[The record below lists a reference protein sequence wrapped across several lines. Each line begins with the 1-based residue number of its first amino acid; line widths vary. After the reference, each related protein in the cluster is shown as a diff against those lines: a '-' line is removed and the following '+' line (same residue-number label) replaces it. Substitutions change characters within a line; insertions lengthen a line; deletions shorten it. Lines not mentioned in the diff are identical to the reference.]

1 MIQRKQSIWLL
12 LAALLNAAVFLGA
25 NFSIETRIQNVLQTN
40 RYTVLQHLPS
50 TLFILA
56 AIVLSLI
63 AIFLFRKRPL
73 QMKMS
78 LLALLATMAYCFI
91 NWMRIKEVFA
101 NNKMISNYSFGLAS
115 ITPYFAIVFILL
127 ACLGIKKDEKLVK
140 SLDRL
145 R

>member
-56 AIVLSLI
+56 AIVLALI

-78 LLALLATMAYCFI
+78 LIALLATMAYCFI
-91 NWMRIKEVFA
+91 NWMRIKEIFA

-127 ACLGIKKDEKLVK
+127 ACLGIRKDEKLVK

>member
-78 LLALLATMAYCFI
+78 LIALLATMAYCFI
-91 NWMRIKEVFA
+91 NWMRIKEIFA
-101 NNKMISNYSFGLAS
+101 NNKLISNYSFGLAS

-127 ACLGIKKDEKLVK
+127 ACLGIQKDEKLVK

>member
-12 LAALLNAAVFLGA
+12 LAALLNSAVFLGV
-25 NFSIETRIQNVLQTN
+25 NFTIETRIQNVLQTN
-40 RYTVLQHLPS
+40 TYSVLQHLPS
-50 TLFILA
+50 TLFIVA
-56 AIVLSLI
+56 AIALSLI

-78 LLALLATMAYCFI
+78 LLALLATIAYCFI
-91 NWMRIKEVFA
+91 NWMRIKEIFA
-101 NNKMISNYSFGLAS
+101 NNNMISNYSFGLAS
-115 ITPYFAIVFILL
+115 ITPYFAIIFILL
-127 ACLGIKKDEKLVK
+127 AWFGIRKDEKLVK

>member
-78 LLALLATMAYCFI
+78 LIALLATMAYCFI

-127 ACLGIKKDEKLVK
+127 ACLGIRKDEKLVK

>member
-56 AIVLSLI
+56 AIVLPLI

-78 LLALLATMAYCFI
+78 LIALLATMAYCFI
-91 NWMRIKEVFA
+91 NWMRIKEIFA

-127 ACLGIKKDEKLVK
+127 ACLGIRKDEKLVK

>member
-40 RYTVLQHLPS
+40 KYTVLQHLPS

-73 QMKMS
+73 QMKIS

-127 ACLGIKKDEKLVK
+127 ACLGIRKDEKLVK

>member
-56 AIVLSLI
+56 AIVLALI

-73 QMKMS
+73 QMKMC
-78 LLALLATMAYCFI
+78 LIALLATMAYCFI

-127 ACLGIKKDEKLVK
+127 ACLGIRKDEKLVK

>member
-12 LAALLNAAVFLGA
+12 LVALLNAAVFLGA

-56 AIVLSLI
+56 AIVLALI

-78 LLALLATMAYCFI
+78 LIALLATMAYCFI
-91 NWMRIKEVFA
+91 NWMRIKEIFA

-127 ACLGIKKDEKLVK
+127 ACIGIRKDEKLVK

>member
-73 QMKMS
+73 QMKIS
-78 LLALLATMAYCFI
+78 LIALLATMAYCFI
-91 NWMRIKEVFA
+91 NWMRIKEIFA

-127 ACLGIKKDEKLVK
+127 ACLGIQKDEKLVK

>member
-25 NFSIETRIQNVLQTN
+25 NFSMETRIQNVLQTN

-56 AIVLSLI
+56 AIVLALI

-73 QMKMS
+73 QMKIS

-91 NWMRIKEVFA
+91 NWMRIKEIFA

-127 ACLGIKKDEKLVK
+127 ACLGIRKDEKLVK

>member
-63 AIFLFRKRPL
+63 AIF
-73 QMKMS
+73 
-78 LLALLATMAYCFI
+78 
-91 NWMRIKEVFA
+91 
-101 NNKMISNYSFGLAS
+101 
-115 ITPYFAIVFILL
+115 
-127 ACLGIKKDEKLVK
+127 K
-140 SLDRL
+140 SARVNCWSS

>member
-73 QMKMS
+73 QMKIS

-91 NWMRIKEVFA
+91 NWMRIKEIFA
-101 NNKMISNYSFGLAS
+101 NNKLISNYSFGLAS

-127 ACLGIKKDEKLVK
+127 ACLGIRKDEKLVK

>member
-12 LAALLNAAVFLGA
+12 LAVLLNAAVFLGA

-63 AIFLFRKRPL
+63 AIFLFGGDSIKGF
-73 QMKMS
+73 MF
-78 LLALLATMAYCFI
+78 ALIVGIGVGTYSSWFI
-91 NWMRIKEVFA
+91 ASPILYDTVKKL
-101 NNKMISNYSFGLAS
+101 NKN
-115 ITPYFAIVFILL
+115 
-127 ACLGIKKDEKLVK
+127 KK
-140 SLDRL
+140 
-145 R
+145 